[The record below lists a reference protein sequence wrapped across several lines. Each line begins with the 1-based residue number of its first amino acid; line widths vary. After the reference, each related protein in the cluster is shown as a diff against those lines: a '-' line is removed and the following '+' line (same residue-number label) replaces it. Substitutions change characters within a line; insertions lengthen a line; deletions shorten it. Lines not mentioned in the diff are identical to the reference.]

1 MRIFVGGLPQRA
13 NKDDIVRLF
22 RQFGANETGVV
33 LPRDRRTR
41 RRKGFAYVEIPDAE
55 RARAAIDVFSGFSLD
70 GKALTVC
77 VADERPKKRPRRL
90 PAVLLAI
97 CALGTSVSSTAR
109 ADEASADLGLT
120 LNPVLYGL
128 HESFNDRV
136 HVPPVPIPLIE
147 FRERYGPFELDLSGL
162 PGVASVRSDDITQ
175 GRTSTQL
182 SVFTGMLRVWDP
194 LHRFSAGIGQTLYNQ
209 STHYLDPVEIAG
221 TGERQF
227 SRVTGLTYQ
236 AGYAVPYHAGRF
248 EAVFNYAPAMVGT
261 QYTTYDVAQYAPRI
275 NPEKAGQIDTG
286 VRYVH
291 SIGTHSEAIIGLRY
305 LNYTSSYVGGR
316 GGLSDRNVG
325 LLAVVGLRTR
335 IGR

>member
-1 MRIFVGGLPQRA
+1 MKPESFCRA
-13 NKDDIVRLF
+13 T
-22 RQFGANETGVV
+22 A
-33 LPRDRRTR
+33 
-41 RRKGFAYVEIPDAE
+41 
-55 RARAAIDVFSGFSLD
+55 ARAAA
-70 GKALTVC
+70 KALLTSKSPMLNAPGPRSTFFPVFRWTG
-77 VADERPKKRPRRL
+77 RPSRSALRTSVRKSARAGCRRSSSRF
-90 PAVLLAI
+90 